1 LGVTKQTNVDAAIE
15 RRLLELA
22 HTTDAK
28 ITVPALAY
36 FAPCSMADAA
46 RVLDDLAAHDRLTM
60 DVTDDGTIVYEMPGR
75 QQLAGL
81 GPAAPRAHGL
91 VPALVPAVAT
101 RPRLGGLGRSP
112 LIAAMLAG
120 FIPGAGHAYAGRIAA
135 AVGWFFAVSLGYAL
149 IIPGL
154 ILHVLCMAS
163 AAASVRRLPAVGPA
177 ALLAA

>member
-1 LGVTKQTNVDAAIE
+1 MAKRTHVDDVIE

-36 FAPCSMADAA
+36 FAPCSMDDAA

-60 DVTDDGTIVYEMPGR
+60 DVSDDGTIVYEMPGR
-75 QQLAGL
+75 QQLAAL
-81 GPAAPRAHGL
+81 RPAVSPPRAH
-91 VPALVPAVAT
+91 ALVPAVGPAS
-101 RPRLGGLGRSP
+101 RLGGLGRSP
-112 LIAAMLAG
+112 AIAAVLAG
-120 FIPGAGHAYAGRIAA
+120 VMPGAGHAYAGRIGAA
-135 AVGWFFAVSLGYAL
+135 LGWFLAVSIGYAL

-163 AAASVRRLPAVGPA
+163 AAASVRRLPAVGPVG
-177 ALLAA
+177 LLAA